1 MIFVHT
7 YQIGTNE
14 NKKERRV
21 IWDSEEQALE
31 QQRVL
36 GGVIQA
42 FEAVENIAA
51 NEYYK
56 DVVVD
61 EVATIIDE
69 MSTDAPGSPRELEP
83 GSAAWDSYKLKTLNN
98 IRNLLDEIN

>member
-51 NEYYK
+51 NEHYK